1 MTTAQPA
8 RKHPNPFDE
17 AFFKDPYPT
26 YAEMH
31 RTGAPLHRVSLS
43 DGNDVWL
50 ITGYEEASEALKD
63 RRLVRN
69 RRHAGPDYK
78 SEILPEIVRSGNLHM
93 EDGQIH
99 TRLRRFMNFAF
110 TPKRVAAMVP
120 RIEQVTKELL
130 DAMEANGGGDIM
142 DGLAAPLPIAMT
154 TGILGVPDDQRGDFR
169 YWSDELLGG
178 APERARE
185 AAEQLLVYVQG
196 LIDLKRREPAD
207 DLISY
212 WVSVKDDE
220 GKPLTDQEMIGMTFF
235 LLLGGYDTTVGQI
248 GASVLALLK
257 YPEKAEAMRTN
268 PDIIPDAV
276 EELMRW
282 DGSTHSGIRRFAAED
297 VEIGGETIRSGDC
310 VLISLGAANR
320 CPMRFADPDKLDF
333 EREQNWQLGFGRGP
347 HHCPGKELAR
357 HELRIAL
364 GELVRRFPNMKL
376 AVPEEEVVW
385 RPSYLIRVPYE
396 LPVRF

>member
-1 MTTAQPA
+1 MTTAPSA
-8 RKHPNPFDE
+8 PNHPFPFDDK
-17 AFFKDPYPT
+17 FFKDPYPT
-26 YAEMH
+26 YVALHETGRTVH
-31 RTGAPLHRVSLS
+31 RISLP
-43 DGNDVWL
+43 DGNESWL

-69 RRHAGPDYK
+69 RRHAGSDYQ
-78 SEILPEIVRSGNLHM
+78 SEMLPEIVRSGNLHM

-99 TRLRRFMNFAF
+99 TRLRRFMNWAF
-110 TPKRVAAMVP
+110 TPKRVEALVP
-120 RIEQVTKELL
+120 RIKEVTKGLL

-154 TGILGVPDDQRGDFR
+154 TGILGVPDDQIGDFR
-169 YWSDELLGG
+169 FWSDEMLGG
-178 APERARE
+178 EPARAR
-185 AAEQLLVYVQG
+185 AGAEKLLEYVQR
-196 LIDLKRREPAD
+196 LIDLKRREPDD

-212 WVSVKDDE
+212 WVSATDNE
-220 GKPLTDQEMIGMTFF
+220 GNPLTDQEMIGMTFF

-248 GASVLALLK
+248 GASVIALINH
-257 YPEKAEAMRTN
+257 PEKAEQMRNN
-268 PDIIPDAV
+268 PEIIPDAV

-297 VEIGGETIRSGDC
+297 VVIGGEKISSGDL

-320 CPMRFADPDKLDF
+320 CPMRFSEPDELDF
-333 EREQNWQLGFGRGP
+333 GREENFQLGFGRGP

-357 HELRIAL
+357 HELRVAL
-364 GELVRRFPNMKL
+364 GELVRRFPDLSL
-376 AVPEEEVVW
+376 AVPAEDITW
-385 RPSYLIRVPYE
+385 RPSYLIRVPYK